1 MAMMNRTIR
10 MLAALSLAAA
20 AISTALAAEMPI
32 EMKGCLVTESSVLDK
47 VGEVTIGSNVTRGNV
62 DVTGGQSDKMTHDCR
77 VVWSASKA
85 GVEFTKRCVNID
97 KDGDKT
103 ITMASG
109 APKSFQW
116 KYLSGSGKFQ
126 GISGGGTAEIVTSY
140 PRGGNVSA
148 SCWQGR
154 GTYTLTR

>member
-1 MAMMNRTIR
+1 MKRIKLTF
-10 MLAALSLAAA
+10 AAA
-20 AISTALAAEMPI
+20 AVGAACAASTGWAADTPI

-47 VGEVTIGSNVTRGNV
+47 VGEVTIGINVTRGSI
-62 DVTGGQSDKMTHDCR
+62 DVTGGPSDKMTHDCR

-85 GVEFTKRCVNID
+85 GVEFTNRCVNAD

-109 APKSFQW
+109 TPKSFQW

-126 GISGGGTAEIVTSY
+126 GITGAGTAEIVTPY
-140 PRGGNVSA
+140 PRSGNVSA

-154 GTYTLTR
+154 GTYTLAR